1 MIIGADTGYFIS
13 FVGNHPRALEIWHEL
28 AAGQHIF
35 IVSTVTINE
44 ILVYSYKRGIPQERA
59 QQWLSLLQET
69 SRIEIVPVAVAV
81 RSAPFRH
88 SLGLSTVD
96 SIILATFIES
106 GCQIMMT
113 ADSDFLTAHR
123 QNVITVEVLT

>member
-1 MIIGADTGYFIS
+1 MNLRLVNI
-13 FVGNHPRALEIWHEL
+13 V
-28 AAGQHIF
+28 F

-69 SRIEIVPVAVAV
+69 SRIEIVPVSVAVAV